1 MSERTYCVY
10 MHTNKING
18 KKYIGQTCQKPED
31 RFRKDGIG
39 YIGSRVFY
47 NAIRKYGWNNFYH
60 EILFT
65 NLTLEQANIV
75 EQALIFVYKTT
86 DRRFGYNLE
95 SGGKN
100 HIMSEESKE
109 LLRQSKKGTQNGVN
123 NPFYGK
129 RHTTETRK
137 KLSESH
143 KYIFLGE
150 NNPNYGKKHTAE
162 SKEKMATSGAKV
174 QENFIE
180 YVQKQTGVNLA
191 SARDT
196 QFDTR
201 SYFNIDT
208 RQLGNNDLRT
218 VQSLMRQYDGGYDV
232 TIADNG
238 AHRKAIYVK
247 RKKK

>member
-1 MSERTYCVY
+1 MGGRGGSSGIVAGATKSRFQNAKMNVGGGPSE
-10 MHTNKING
+10 
-18 KKYIGQTCQKPED
+18 
-31 RFRKDGIG
+31 
-39 YIGSRVFY
+39 
-47 NAIRKYGWNNFYH
+47 A
-60 EILFT
+60 
-65 NLTLEQANIV
+65 QAS
-75 EQALIFVYKTT
+75 KT
-86 DRRFGYNLE
+86 E
-95 SGGKN
+95 SEK
-100 HIMSEESKE
+100 
-109 LLRQSKKGTQNGVN
+109 
-123 NPFYGK
+123 
-129 RHTTETRK
+129 
-137 KLSESH
+137 
-143 KYIFLGE
+143 
-150 NNPNYGKKHTAE
+150 
-162 SKEKMATSGAKV
+162 KMATSGAKV

-232 TIADNG
+232 TITDNG